1 VTTKHVEGGAWICEI
16 SLRVEYSNTET
27 EEEKLPRPKTTPL
40 KTLQQA
46 FRATMSEAIA
56 EAQQTLLAEGADMC
70 MKNFTRN
77 VVCVKLSGDE
87 FSDLSI
93 VDLPGLIQS
102 ASTAEDQKDVDRV
115 RSLVESY
122 MAEVQAICA

>member
-1 VTTKHVEGGAWICEI
+1 
-16 SLRVEYSNTET
+16 
-27 EEEKLPRPKTTPL
+27 
-40 KTLQQA
+40 
-46 FRATMSEAIA
+46 MSEAIA